1 MPGDELKAMLASPS
15 NSRCDTPET
24 VTKPT
29 QHSQCESYRR
39 LMKNT
44 KIFSPLMWLL
54 LLGSVALAQ
63 AGNADVPETPQ
74 PQESATAKIEAAKVE
89 ATKIEPTAETT
100 AGASSEGRLISQA
113 RRYAQ
118 LHPGRMQPPGQ
129 AYRSRSPMPG
139 LSPLGALIGFGA
151 GAALGA
157 SKSQDQSASARA
169 VIGLFAGGIGAL
181 IGGAIGTAPPFWHS
195 RRNYPLYGPG
205 DDDGDDS
212 NLRSHNRTIEAQG
225 SVKKPVA
232 ASTSSPVESAGLV
245 PQEELAVP

>member
-1 MPGDELKAMLASPS
+1 MCGDELKAMLASPS
-15 NSRCDTPET
+15 NSRCDTPKT
-24 VTKPT
+24 VTKPA
-29 QHSQCESYRR
+29 QHLQDESYRR

-44 KIFSPLMWLL
+44 KIFSPFMWLL
-54 LLGSVALAQ
+54 LGTVAFAQ
-63 AGNADVPETPQ
+63 AGSADVPEAPQ
-74 PQESATAKIEAAKVE
+74 PQDPDTARIEAKTEPAKIESSSNSN
-89 ATKIEPTAETT
+89 I
-100 AGASSEGRLISQA
+100 GSSSEGRLISQA
-113 RRYAQ
+113 RQYPQ
-118 LHPGRMQPPGQ
+118 LHPGRMRPPGQ
-129 AYRSRSPMPG
+129 VYRSHSPMPG

-181 IGGAIGTAPPFWHS
+181 IGGAIGSAPPFWHS
-195 RRNYPLYGPG
+195 RRNYPPYGPG

-212 NLRSHNRTIEAQG
+212 NLRSHNRTIEALG